1 MSIADVDLY
10 LLHQANAKMLEAI
23 AVNLAELY
31 DVPQEILAGK
41 IPTTIDFLGNTSVAT
56 IPTMLDLVR
65 KHKLEGHEIREGDV
79 VVMASVG
86 AGMHCNAIVY
96 RF

>member
-1 MSIADVDLY
+1 
-10 LLHQANAKMLEAI
+10 MLEAI
-23 AVNLAELY
+23 AANLAELC
-31 DVPQEILAGK
+31 DISPETFTGK

-56 IPTMLDLVR
+56 IPTMLDLIR
-65 KHKLEGHEIREGDV
+65 KKKLAGFEIHEGDL

>member
-1 MSIADVDLY
+1 MKPI
-10 LLHQANAKMLEAI
+10 
-23 AVNLAELY
+23 
-31 DVPQEILAGK
+31 
-41 IPTTIDFLGNTSVAT
+41 TIDFTGNTSVAT
-56 IPTMLDLVR
+56 IPTMLDLILKNELGNYR
-65 KHKLEGHEIREGDV
+65 ITPGMK